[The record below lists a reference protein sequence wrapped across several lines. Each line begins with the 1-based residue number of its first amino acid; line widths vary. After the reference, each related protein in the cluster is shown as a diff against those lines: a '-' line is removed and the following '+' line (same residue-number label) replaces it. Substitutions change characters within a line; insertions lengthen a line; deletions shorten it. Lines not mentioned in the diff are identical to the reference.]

1 MAISKYT
8 LYKYVK
14 VTGTWRYCK
23 AGYHDNGK
31 IKPDVVFVNVT
42 PGLIEKHPEGRY
54 YMSHNGGWIDAD
66 TDALEAQRK
75 HKQRLALDQFNR
87 LSGKTSAQSS
97 AVLPGSAGRITL
109 TAAAEKYFANCEAR
123 GLDPESIRKYRAAVD
138 PFVER
143 CGVTYVDECRDNKQ
157 VLLNYMGWLR
167 KQPVSKRTHGN
178 PERTLANKVGDV
190 RIFLKEFGITKL
202 LKKNEEPKYHKKKV
216 IALPDDE
223 LDVLYGAADAEQMFL
238 LDFFIGSMARD
249 HEAYGK
255 YGDPDLTGTTLTLYG
270 KHHKTRTV
278 EINQRLADAI
288 RERRKRSNSKAP
300 FVNRNGKPDKH
311 LLRKVQNIAK
321 KAGAEFHT
329 ELHKL
334 RKTGAS
340 RRYLAGVPLPTL
352 MLELG
357 HESLSVTQDY
367 LADVRKPG
375 EAKKAVADADFVPKP
390 KVVKTG
396 TDGD

>member
-14 VTGTWRYCK
+14 VDSTWRYCK
-23 AGYHDNGK
+23 ADYHDNSK
-31 IKPDVVFVNVT
+31 IKRDVVFVNVKE
-42 PGLIEKHPEGRY
+42 GLLEKHPEGRY
-54 YMSHNGGWIDAD
+54 YMSHNAG

-75 HKQRLALDQFNR
+75 RKQRLVLDEFNR
-87 LSGKTSAQSS
+87 LSGTTSAQSS
-97 AVLPGSAGRITL
+97 SVLPGSAGRITL
-109 TAAAEKYFANCEAR
+109 AAAAEKYFANCEAR
-123 GLDPESIRKYRAAVD
+123 GLDPETIRKYRAAVD
-138 PFVER
+138 PFVEH
-143 CGVTYVDECRDNKQ
+143 CGVTYVDECRANKQ

-167 KQPVSKRTHGN
+167 KQPVPKRKHSN

-202 LKKNEEPKYHKKKV
+202 LKKNEEPKYHEKKV
-216 IALPDDE
+216 VAHPDDE
-223 LDVLYGAADAEQMFL
+223 LDVLYGAGDAEETFL
-238 LDFFIGSMARD
+238 LDFFIGSMTRD

-255 YGDPDLTGTTLTLYG
+255 YGDPDLTGTTLTLFG
-270 KHHKTRTV
+270 KQHKTRTV
-278 EINQRLADAI
+278 EITQRLADCI
-288 RERRKRSNSKAP
+288 RARRKRSNSQGL

-311 LLRKVQNIAK
+311 LLRKLQNIAK
-321 KAGAEFHT
+321 KAGAKFHT

-357 HESLSVTQDY
+357 HESLAVTQDY

-375 EAKKAVADADFVPKP
+375 EAKKAVTDADFVPKP